1 MNAAS
6 KNAKKALK
14 LLRQTHF
21 LYASEL
27 PHNFFER
34 WQKNKFFKKE
44 RHVRLFNIMANYRT
58 NGGKRNSRIH

>member
-1 MNAAS
+1 MRNEA
-6 KNAKKALK
+6 

-34 WQKNKFFKKE
+34 GQKNKFFKSVSIAAGFVLKFF
-44 RHVRLFNIMANYRT
+44 VI
-58 NGGKRNSRIH
+58 

>member
-1 MNAAS
+1 MRNEA
-6 KNAKKALK
+6 

-34 WQKNKFFKKE
+34 GQKNKFFKKE

-58 NGGKRNSRIH
+58 NGEKRNSRIH

>member
-1 MNAAS
+1 MRNEA
-6 KNAKKALK
+6 

-27 PHNFFER
+27 PHNFLSDGKRINFL
-34 WQKNKFFKKE
+34 KKKGMCGYL
-44 RHVRLFNIMANYRT
+44 HIMANYRT